1 MIQARNLGAG
11 YGPRAVLAK
20 LSFDLPWRRTTV
32 VLGSGGSG
40 KSTLLRA
47 LVNGGLG
54 DGADF
59 WVRGELS
66 LPVSAQ
72 AVVPQSRPAESRSLG
87 ELLGPDARQ
96 TLESVWA
103 CAPAAAVRLD
113 RLRERP
119 VALLPEGLWRLALLT
134 AAIASK
140 APLVLLDEPE
150 VGLTGDSVRWLARR
164 LLMLRAERTVVLV
177 TQHLPLARMVADH
190 VLLIDDGMLVDQA
203 SPRDFFDEPTSPG
216 IRQRTG

>member
-20 LSFDLPWRRTTV
+20 LSFDLPWRRASV
-32 VLGSGGSG
+32 VLGPGGGG
-40 KSTLLRA
+40 KSTLLRT
-47 LVNGGLG
+47 LVKGPLG

-59 WVRGELS
+59 WVRGQLT

-72 AVVPQSRPAESRSLG
+72 AVVPQARPAESRPLG
-87 ELLGPDARQ
+87 ELLGAEARQ

-103 CAPAAAVRLD
+103 CAPAAAARLD

-119 VALLPEGLWRLALLT
+119 IALLPEGLWRLALLT
-134 AAIASK
+134 VAIASK

-150 VGLTGDSVRWLARR
+150 VGLTADGVRWLARR
-164 LLMLRAERTVVLV
+164 LMMLRAERTVVLV

-203 SPRDFFDEPTSPG
+203 SPRDFFDEPGLRRP
-216 IRQRTG
+216 TG

>member
-20 LSFDLPWRRTTV
+20 LSFGLPWRRTSV
-32 VLGSGGSG
+32 VLGPGGSG

-47 LVNGGLG
+47 LVNGRSG

-59 WVRGELS
+59 WVRGELV

-72 AVVPQSRPAESRSLG
+72 AVVPQSRPTEQRCLG
-87 ELLGPDARQ
+87 ELLGDDARR
-96 TLESVWA
+96 TLEEVWA
-103 CAPAAAVRLD
+103 CAPAAAARLD

-134 AAIASK
+134 VAVASR

-150 VGLTGDSVRWLARR
+150 VGLSGDGVRWLARR

-190 VLLIDDGMLVDQA
+190 VLLIDDGVLVDEA
-203 SPRDFFDEPTSPG
+203 SPRDFFDEPATSRRAG
-216 IRQRTG
+216 